1 MKNYSENESKQYH
14 IQVGKGEVGKYV
26 ILPGDPKRCAKIA
39 KYFDDPQLVADSR
52 EYVTYTGYLDG
63 EAFSGGAAK
72 DQYIDVTKNA
82 SVDGTTGTAGTS
94 FITGFTDGLLGAKVG
109 ETIKHD
115 VTFPENYGSET
126 LNGKLT
132 TFEFKIHGIYT
143 FKAHA
148 LDSIN
153 DEFVAA
159 NFKDYELTTVEEL
172 KNYVKETITYGS
184 LLSYIVDKSEYDI
197 SDEYVEYRTDKFVEY
212 QEASLMSMYGE
223 SMTIDTYLSYV
234 YGCTLSDILPS
245 WQASI
250 KNQIKYELVYEGIV
264 KENGLELDEKALEEY
279 ILSNLGENATEEDL
293 EEYYKYVGAGSA
305 ESGKNYLL
313 NETEV
318 RELLEGKLGFTEA
331 E

>member
-1 MKNYSENESKQYH
+1 MKKKLLSILLCATMIFSMAACGN
-14 IQVGKGEVGKYV
+14 GKTDDTEGGTEVNVTPPTLTK
-26 ILPGDPKRCAKIA
+26 LAA
-39 KYFDDPQLVADSR
+39 FDDVNAVLTGDYEINDEAMADGFLGFANSLGLYG
-52 EYVTYTGYLDG
+52 EWVQVTDRDIIEKGDIVKLDYTGYLDG

-212 QEASLMSMYGE
+212 QEASLFGKRFADRHLPYGLRPE
-223 SMTIDTYLSYV
+223 NQNKLQAFS
-234 YGCTLSDILPS
+234 LP
-245 WQASI
+245 
-250 KNQIKYELVYEGIV
+250 
-264 KENGLELDEKALEEY
+264 
-279 ILSNLGENATEEDL
+279 
-293 EEYYKYVGAGSA
+293 
-305 ESGKNYLL
+305 
-313 NETEV
+313 
-318 RELLEGKLGFTEA
+318 
-331 E
+331 